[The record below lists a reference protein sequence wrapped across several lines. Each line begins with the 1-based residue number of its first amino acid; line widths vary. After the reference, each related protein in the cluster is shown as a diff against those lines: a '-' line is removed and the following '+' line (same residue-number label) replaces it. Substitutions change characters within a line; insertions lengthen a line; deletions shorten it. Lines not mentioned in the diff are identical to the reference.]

1 VRSALESPQAR
12 VRARAG
18 GSALA
23 VIALLTATA
32 AAATER
38 PVRESPAGA
47 TERPAGTT
55 EAPPAGQPT
64 RAEVAAAVGKLKAD
78 PNLGADKQTRK
89 LVRNTQPKPD
99 APGPPPSWLHWIA
112 DAFAWL
118 ASTARA
124 LLWVAGILLVGIL
137 GLYIKRFV
145 ESRDERSAPLRFS
158 LPTHVRDLDI
168 RPESL
173 PDDIGRAALE
183 LWERAE
189 HRTALA
195 LLYRGLL
202 SRLAHVH
209 EVPIRDSSTE
219 GDCLTLAAAHLPA
232 TRLAYAGRLIR
243 VWQRAVY
250 GNTEPTSEEFRALCA
265 GFAAAADAPVADA
278 TVAEAT
284 AERAA

>member
-1 VRSALESPQAR
+1 VRSAPEPRRAKAH
-12 VRARAG
+12 ARASG
-18 GSALA
+18 MALA
-23 VIALLTATA
+23 AIALLTVTA
-32 AAATER
+32 
-38 PVRESPAGA
+38 AGA
-47 TERPAGTT
+47 TEAMSP
-55 EAPPAGQPT
+55 EAPT
-64 RAEVAAAVGKLKAD
+64 RAEVAAAVAKLKAD

-89 LVRNTQPKPD
+89 LVRNTRPKPD
-99 APGPPPSWLHWIA
+99 APAQSPSWLHWIA

-118 ASTARA
+118 AGTARA
-124 LLWVAGILLVGIL
+124 LLWMAGILLVGVL

-145 ESRDERSAPLRFS
+145 ESRGERSVALRFS
-158 LPTHVRDLDI
+158 MPTHVRDLDI
-168 RPESL
+168 RPGSL

-189 HRTALA
+189 HRPALA

-202 SRLAHVH
+202 SRLVHVH
-209 EVPIRDSSTE
+209 GVPIRDSSTE

-250 GNTEPTSEEFRALCA
+250 GNAEPSSEEFRALCA
-265 GFAAAADAPVADA
+265 GFAAAADAPVADPTA
-278 TVAEAT
+278 ADAV